1 VGGDMSIVSAGTT
14 LTTGLSLASD
24 TNGNLIIKTGAS
36 AVTAV
41 TIGASQSLTVA
52 GVAAFQDN
60 VTLPASTT
68 INSVSYTWPAADGS
82 SGDFLTTDGG
92 GALSWTAAAG
102 LPPVIIADT
111 VSVTAVA
118 GNHYVLTAASLTTVT
133 LPASP
138 TISDTVYVTVA
149 NGLTT
154 NVVDNNGKPIQG
166 VSESL
171 TLNATYASAQLRF
184 TDNTKGWVFA

>member
-1 VGGDMSIVSAGTT
+1 MSIVSTGTT
-14 LTTGLSLASD
+14 LTTGLSLESD

-52 GVAAFQDN
+52 GVAVFQDN

-92 GALSWTAAAG
+92 GALSWAAAAG
-102 LPPVIIADT
+102 LPPVIIANT

-118 GNHYVLTAASLTTVT
+118 GNHYVLTAVSLTTVT

-138 TISDTVYVTVA
+138 TLSDTVYVTVA

-154 NVVDNNGKPIQG
+154 NVVDNNSKPIQG
-166 VSESL
+166 ISESL
-171 TLNATYASAQLRF
+171 TLNAAYASVQLRF
-184 TDNTKGWVFA
+184 TDNTTGWIFA

>member
-1 VGGDMSIVSAGTT
+1 MSIVSTGTT
-14 LTTGLSLASD
+14 LTTGLSLESD
-24 TNGNLIIKTGAS
+24 TNGNLVIKTGAS

-52 GVAAFQDN
+52 GVAAFQNN

-102 LPPVIIADT
+102 LPPVIIANT

-118 GNHYVLTAASLTTVT
+118 GNHYVLTAVSLTTVT

-138 TISDTVYVTVA
+138 TLSDTVYVTVA
-149 NGLTT
+149 NSLTT

-166 VSESL
+166 ISESL
-171 TLNATYASAQLRF
+171 TLNAAYASVQLRF
-184 TDNTKGWVFA
+184 TDDTKGWVFA

>member
-1 VGGDMSIVSAGTT
+1 MSKISVGTT
-14 LTTGLSLASD
+14 LTTGLIFVSD
-24 TNGNLIIKTGAS
+24 TSGDLQFDVQGY
-36 AVTAV
+36 V
-41 TIGASQSLTVA
+41 
-52 GVAAFQDN
+52 
-60 VTLPASTT
+60 
-68 INSVSYTWPAADGS
+68 YTWPSLDGS
-82 SGDFLTTDGG
+82 SGDFLTTDGA

-111 VSVTAVA
+111 VTVTAVA
-118 GNHYVLTAASLTTVT
+118 GNHYVLTAVSLTTVT

-138 TISDTVYVTVA
+138 VLSDTVYVTVA

-166 VSESL
+166 ISESL
-171 TLNATYASAQLRF
+171 TLNTTYASVQLRF

>member
-24 TNGNLIIKTGAS
+24 TNGNLVIKTGAS

-92 GALSWTAAAG
+92 GTLSWTAAAG
-102 LPPVIIADT
+102 LPPVIIANT

-118 GNHYVLTAASLTTVT
+118 GNHYVLTAVSLTTVT

-138 TISDTVYVTVA
+138 TLSDTVYVTVA
-149 NGLTT
+149 NSLTT

-166 VSESL
+166 ISESL
-171 TLNATYASAQLRF
+171 TLNAAYASVQLRF
-184 TDNTKGWVFA
+184 TDDTKGWIFA